1 MTPNQQSALEG
12 LISRSL
18 NGDEIAAIDLLL
30 PERNDVTI
38 AAILSTGRVKTQPTP
53 IGIGTVLAVMAPSG
67 GDFLNTLESMG
78 ASDANVKWALKMIEQ
93 QTFDVGHAVT
103 RAQLEAFA
111 GAAPEMAAA
120 VGALLAVAEV
130 VDPINYNAVSDALN
144 IAEGR
149 LTL

>member
-1 MTPNQQSALEG
+1 MNQAQQSALEG

-67 GDFLNTLESMG
+67 GEFLNALESMD
-78 ASDANVKWALKMIEQ
+78 ATDANVK
-93 QTFDVGHAVT
+93 
-103 RAQLEAFA
+103 
-111 GAAPEMAAA
+111 
-120 VGALLAVAEV
+120 
-130 VDPINYNAVSDALN
+130 
-144 IAEGR
+144 
-149 LTL
+149 

>member
-30 PERNDVTI
+30 PERNDVAI

-67 GDFLNTLESMG
+67 GEFLNALEGMG

-111 GAAPEMAAA
+111 GAVPEMAAA
-120 VGALLAVAEV
+120 VAALLAVAEV
-130 VDPINYNAVSDALN
+130 ADPIHYNAVSDVLN

-149 LTL
+149 VTL